1 MAEIR
6 ELVPTFLERLS
17 HNALPENRKWKT
29 LDACIRQRLGLMK
42 KRLKD
47 RIEQT

>member
-1 MAEIR
+1 MVEIG
-6 ELVPTFLERLS
+6 ELVPTFLEHLS
-17 HNALPENRKWKT
+17 YNALPENRKRET
-29 LDACIRQRLGLMK
+29 LDACIHRRLGPTK

>member
-1 MAEIR
+1 MADIGQ
-6 ELVPTFLERLS
+6 LVPTFLEHVS
-17 HNALPENRKWKT
+17 YNALPENRKWET
-29 LDACIRQRLGLMK
+29 LDACIRQRLGPTK

>member
-1 MAEIR
+1 MVEIG
-6 ELVPTFLERLS
+6 ELVPTFLEHLS
-17 HNALPENRKWKT
+17 YNALPENRKRET
-29 LDACIRQRLGLMK
+29 LDACICRHLGPTK